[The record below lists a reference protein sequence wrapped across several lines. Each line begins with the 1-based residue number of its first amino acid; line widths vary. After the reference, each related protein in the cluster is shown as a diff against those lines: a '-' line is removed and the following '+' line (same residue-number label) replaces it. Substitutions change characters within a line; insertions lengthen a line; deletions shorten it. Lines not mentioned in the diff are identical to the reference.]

1 MQGRALYSVLTY
13 VCTKCNHCEKEGEG
27 GREDRKG
34 GVKREGGV
42 KGKESYKESIELS
55 TDCLTYSLGSKSA
68 MYHPEIKVGS

>member
-1 MQGRALYSVLTY
+1 MYVQSVTTVRRRGR
-13 VCTKCNHCEKEGEG
+13 G

-55 TDCLTYSLGSKSA
+55 TDCLTYSLWPNSA